1 MSRLA
6 KMMDY
11 ETEINKINDAI
22 EMLHEK
28 KAYYW
33 LEKLN
38 DVNFDIMCAN
48 KIFDSEIEK
57 LKNKENDAK
66 NVIKDIEKSILELEN
81 MEKNK
86 INNIKTIINGTI
98 KKFNEARIDEIKNF
112 EEISIRYR
120 NENVR
125 K

>member
-22 EMLHEK
+22 EILDEK
-28 KAYYW
+28 KVYYW

-38 DVNFDIMCAN
+38 DVNFDIMCVN
-48 KIFDSEIEK
+48 EIFDSEIEK

-86 INNIKTIINGTI
+86 INKIKTIINGTI